1 MAVDGDHPTAVA
13 SQKGKKEKAMRLFK
27 YNFVALVS
35 MLALL
40 VVSTVGAQQVSQ
52 TLNERIGDRERYAA
66 NGSGVVLAVVSPVDN
81 EAVLVHRV
89 DDTETRVIGFGDTV
103 PGIPNIP
110 DAADPNNIGTAYGPV
125 TGIGHASINDN
136 GVIVTKVSLTSENV
150 EGNYEDGA
158 ILVGTPGNM
167 TTIAHTLQELDGQ
180 VICNLEPMPQIN
192 NAGQVFFGATI
203 YGPRFESGG
212 TTPIS
217 NDWCD
222 EDGGEWEQLGRASK
236 SIFRWTP
243 GVGVEVMLSA
253 AIHRPDAQTVTTAN
267 PAWVDSET
275 TFAIIDAELIAHSH
289 NTVLDNGH
297 VYVYAYFSDD
307 PTSTDDSDREVN
319 RRGALYLDG
328 SATPQLVAL
337 EEDVIRNERANR
349 FGYIGKLAASHNGN
363 LVFKTDI
370 LESDENVVG
379 NCEDEARLCGDE
391 KTSELLTWQPGASS
405 FGVVVAS
412 GDPVPGAPGEAF
424 NGFPPLMSTNDTG
437 AIAFSAGLDIPDV
450 CELTIDRDWPLATV
464 TYERAHASPCRGI
477 YLYSPTGAITEI
489 ARTTR
494 AALGGGVGATSHT
507 SIEGDT
513 FYFDSLSAVA
523 VIGRDDNKV
532 YFAAE
537 EALDRSEEATGYA
550 SKYSLEHR
558 GPESGSGQNGISGV
572 FVWNNGTIER
582 VLAEGDPVVLDS
594 EGVWET
600 YNPVTQT
607 QGLNKLWQ
615 QVAGVFGI
623 DSAHAQGSVATVVRL
638 FIPQPHLRSAEGKEI
653 HSFNVRAWIDVDGDY
668 VGDFD
673 TMVSIGEAQP
683 PVPVPALSEYMFILL
698 GVVMMLLG
706 GVMLRGRH

>member
-1 MAVDGDHPTAVA
+1 
-13 SQKGKKEKAMRLFK
+13 MRLF
-27 YNFVALVS
+27 NQGFVALLS

-52 TLNERIGDRERYAA
+52 TLDDTIGDRERYAA
-66 NGSGVVLAVVSPVDN
+66 NASGEVVAVVSPVDD
-81 EAVLVHRV
+81 EAVLVYRAEE
-89 DDTETRVIGFGDTV
+89 TETRVIGFGDTV
-103 PGIPNIP
+103 PGIDNIP
-110 DAADPNNIGTAYGPV
+110 DGVNPQGTGIAYGPV
-125 TGIGHASINDN
+125 TGIGHSAINDN
-136 GVIVTKVSLTSENV
+136 GVIVTKVTLTSENILNN
-150 EGNYEDGA
+150 NYEDGA

-180 VICNLEPMPQIN
+180 VICNIEPMPQIN
-192 NAGQVFFGATI
+192 NAGQVFFGATVF
-203 YGPRFESGG
+203 GPRFESGG
-212 TTPIS
+212 TTPIG
-217 NDWCD
+217 NDYCN
-222 EDGGEWEQLGRASK
+222 EDGGQYRSDGRSSK

-243 GVGVEVMLSA
+243 GVGVEVMLNAST
-253 AIHRPDAQTVTTAN
+253 HRPDAQTVTTAN

-307 PTSTDDSDREVN
+307 PTSTLDSDRDQN

-337 EEDVIRNERANR
+337 EEEVTRYQRANR
-349 FGYIGKLAASHNGN
+349 FGYIGKLVASHNGK

-370 LESDENVVG
+370 LEGDENVAG
-379 NCEDEARLCGDE
+379 NCQDEARLCGDE

-437 AIAFSAGLDIPDV
+437 AVAFSAGLDIPDV
-450 CELTIDRDWPLATV
+450 CALTISRDWPLTNV
-464 TYERAHASPCRGI
+464 TYERHHASACRGI
-477 YLYSPTGAITEI
+477 YFSSPTGAITEI

-494 AALGGGVGATSHT
+494 AALGGQGAGATSHT
-507 SIEGDT
+507 STDGDT

-532 YFAAE
+532 YFGAE

-558 GPESGSGQNGISGV
+558 GPESGANQNGISGV

-582 VLAEGDPVVLDS
+582 VLAEGDTVLLDS
-594 EGVWET
+594 DGVWET
-600 YNPVTQT
+600 YNPVTST
-607 QGLNKLWQ
+607 QGLNQLWQ
-615 QVAGVFGI
+615 RVAGVFGI
-623 DSAHAQGSVATVVRL
+623 DSAYAQGAPATVVRL
-638 FIPQPHLRSAEGKEI
+638 FVPQPHLRSAEGQDI
-653 HSFNVRAWIDVDGDY
+653 FSFNIRAWIDVDGDY

-673 TMVSIGEAQP
+673 TMVSIGESQP

-698 GVVMMLLG
+698 GIVMMLLG
-706 GVMLRGRH
+706 GVMLRGRQ